1 MTRRSQL
8 SSAIFSTLLA
18 ALLVMLAG
26 PGAQAAGACGS
37 TALAHRGFFSPTV
50 DENTIESIE
59 HAHEVGAYTENDVFL
74 TADGRFLIIHNLSLH
89 HTTNC
94 EGDVT
99 DWLMADI
106 QSQGHTTPNEQ
117 VLPSARQAFRTLA
130 DNPSQVMN
138 LEVKGPG
145 WFANDNARLVAM
157 TDVAARAGVLDRVYF
172 SNDATYGLLTALRDS
187 APDAL
192 AAWKPDA
199 AEPDL
204 SVEHATELAAE
215 VGVARC
221 GQWTGTPG
229 LATEMKDA
237 GIAPWAKVS
246 DDKVVWENNWERGI
260 EVQLTN
266 RSKGYLAWCDSAG

>member
-8 SSAIFSTLLA
+8 SSALMSTGLA
-18 ALLVMLAG
+18 AVLVMFAG

-59 HAHEVGAYTENDVFL
+59 RAHEVGAYTENDAFM
-74 TADGRFLIIHNLSLH
+74 TADGRFLIIHNLSLR

-106 QSQGHTTPNEQ
+106 QSQCHTTPNEQ
-117 VLPSARQAFRTLA
+117 ALPTARRAFRTLA
-130 DNPSQVMN
+130 GNPGQVMN

-145 WFANDNARLVAM
+145 WFASNNARLVAM
-157 TDVAARAGVLDRVYF
+157 ADVAASAGVLHRVYF
-172 SNDATYGLLTALRDS
+172 SNDATYRLLTALRDS
-187 APDAL
+187 ASNAL

-204 SVEHATELAAE
+204 TVEHATELSAE
-215 VGVARC
+215 VVMARS
-221 GQWTGTPG
+221 GQWARNRG
-229 LATEMKDA
+229 LAAAMKDA
-237 GIAPWAKVS
+237 GIAPWAKLS
-246 DDKVVWENNWERGI
+246 DDKVVWENNWEGGI

-266 RSKGYLAWCDSAG
+266 RSKGYLAWCDSVA